1 MTIPIVDVTLPGLPD
16 GPRFALPTPSPGI
29 PPGFGSQGSNN
40 RLPVPGPAGAL
51 TNGNNLFGLN
61 FFNIGDDNLF
71 TANNIGTGLQG
82 IIAGDDNILAGNQV
96 IAADQFRHQLRVD
109 G

>member
-1 MTIPIVDVTLPGLPD
+1 M
-16 GPRFALPTPSPGI
+16 
-29 PPGFGSQGSNN
+29 
-40 RLPVPGPAGAL
+40 PVPSLVLAAA

-82 IIAGDDNILAGNQV
+82 IIAGDDNTLAGNQV
-96 IAADQFRHQLRVD
+96 IVPTSFGTNFGWMGDDNGNWVGLPPNPV
-109 G
+109 

>member
-1 MTIPIVDVTLPGLPD
+1 M
-16 GPRFALPTPSPGI
+16 AL
-29 PPGFGSQGSNN
+29 
-40 RLPVPGPAGAL
+40 GAL

-82 IIAGDDNILAGNQV
+82 IIAGDDNTLAGNQV
-96 IAADQFRHQLRVD
+96 IRADQFRHQLRVD

>member
-1 MTIPIVDVTLPGLPD
+1 MPPASAPRALTIAFLPG
-16 GPRFALPTPSPGI
+16 PS
-29 PPGFGSQGSNN
+29 
-40 RLPVPGPAGAL
+40 AAL

-61 FFNIGDDNLF
+61 FFDIGNNNLF

-82 IIAGDDNILAGNQV
+82 IIAGERQHVGRQSGDR
-96 IAADQFRHQLRVD
+96 ADELRHQLRVD